1 MSQSILFRMKRFAV
15 APALMFAL
23 LSFAAQAEYEAGVHY
38 FELPTPIA
46 VSGDGIEVTEYF
58 SYGCNHCYQFEP
70 ILAAWVKTLPEDV
83 TFNRTPAMWNQGYTL
98 LAQTYYTL
106 LAMDLLE
113 TLHLEVFNAIHLKRQ
128 NIRSPQA
135 MADYLAKVGVDP
147 LAFVKVFNSFGV
159 QSSLRQADARGR
171 AYRATGV
178 PTIIVHGKYR
188 IETASAGSTQ
198 GMLKVA
204 EYLIDLERQ

>member
-106 LAMDLLE
+106 LAMDLLDTPAATLLREMEENGE
-113 TLHLEVFNAIHLKRQ
+113 TYYRMAMRKAYEQREHFCTRPP
-128 NIRSPQA
+128 SPETQA
-135 MADYLAKVGVDP
+135 KYAQLAEQSMELMAEIEASDTLSFDEFLA
-147 LAFVKVFNSFGV
+147 
-159 QSSLRQADARGR
+159 Q
-171 AYRATGV
+171 Y
-178 PTIIVHGKYR
+178 
-188 IETASAGSTQ
+188 
-198 GMLKVA
+198 
-204 EYLIDLERQ
+204 

>member
-1 MSQSILFRMKRFAV
+1 MESR
-15 APALMFAL
+15 
-23 LSFAAQAEYEAGVHY
+23 VH
-38 FELPTPIA
+38 
-46 VSGDGIEVTEYF
+46 
-58 SYGCNHCYQFEP
+58 
-70 ILAAWVKTLPEDV
+70 LASE
-83 TFNRTPAMWNQGYTL
+83 
-98 LAQTYYTL
+98 QTYYTL
-106 LAMDLLE
+106 LAMDLLA
-113 TLHLEVFNAIHLKRQ
+113 TMHLEVFNAIHLKRE

-135 MADYLAKVGVDP
+135 MADYLSKMGVDP